1 MSKRLLL
8 SIVAVAAIAT
18 IVLAACAPAPT
29 PAPTV
34 DDSMIKELEAQ
45 AAEAES
51 RAAEA
56 VAQAEAAE
64 GDIEAAQAAA
74 EEAKSEAE
82 AAKEALA
89 EAMATEEPEPTPSS
103 YDCSGFKLGGVVHWQ
118 GPYTQQIL
126 DGAKAAAEECGGE
139 VQTAGPA
146 AFDTPAQYAAFQ
158 DLVDS
163 GVEAIITVGY
173 PSEFWIKPIDEAV
186 NKGVLVSTVDVASPS
201 SLQYIYAGPKVSD
214 LGRALA
220 NTIIDEIGEDAEGKV
235 VTGLCL
241 PGLDVISERYI
252 GFKNTFAERAPNV
265 TVGDPIDVTF
275 DTAENFAKWQE
286 IISTQPD
293 ALAYVG
299 FCEHDLNNLAKI
311 KEDDGGEYIVA
322 SVGINPE
329 TLKAVEDGIGLVVVG
344 QKPFMQGYV
353 TMRGM
358 LEGLVY
364 NKEVPRGW
372 ADVGAEIVTIEN
384 AAEVRA
390 REESLTEGY
399 DQTKEFYTPEILII
413 FEDFASY
420 VQSFG
425 DYLSQ

>member
-1 MSKRLLL
+1 MSRKHLL
-8 SIVAVAAIAT
+8 SIAVLTTIAT
-18 IVLAACAPAPT
+18 IILAACAPVT
-29 PAPTV
+29 PPAV
-34 DDSMIKELEAQ
+34 DESMIEELEAK

-51 RAAEA
+51 LAATA
-56 VAQAEAAE
+56 VAQAESGIEEAQKAAE
-64 GDIEAAQAAA
+64 HALQ
-74 EEAKSEAE
+74 EAE
-82 AAKEALA
+82 AAKEELA
-89 EAMATEEPEPTPSS
+89 AAMATEEPEPTPSS

-118 GPYTQQIL
+118 GPYTIQIL

-158 DLVDS
+158 DLVDT
-163 GVEAIITVGY
+163 GVDAIITVGY

-186 NKGVLVSTVDVASPS
+186 KQGVLVSTVDVASPS

-220 NTIIDEIGEDAEGKV
+220 NTIIDEIGEDAEGDV
-235 VTGLCL
+235 IAGLCL
-241 PGLDVISERYI
+241 PALDVIAERYI
-252 GFKNTFAERAPNV
+252 GFKNTFADRAPNV
-265 TVGDPIDVTF
+265 NVSDPWDVTF

-286 IISTQPD
+286 IRSTNPD

-299 FCEHDLNNLAKI
+299 FCEHDLNSLAKI
-311 KEDDGGEYIVA
+311 KEDEGGDYIVA

-353 TMRGM
+353 AMRGM

-364 NKEVPRGW
+364 DQEVPRGW
-372 ADVGAEIVTIEN
+372 ADVGAEIVTIDN
-384 AAEVRA
+384 VAEIRA

-399 DQTKEFYTPEILII
+399 EQTKEFYMPEIELI
-413 FEDFASY
+413 FEDFANY